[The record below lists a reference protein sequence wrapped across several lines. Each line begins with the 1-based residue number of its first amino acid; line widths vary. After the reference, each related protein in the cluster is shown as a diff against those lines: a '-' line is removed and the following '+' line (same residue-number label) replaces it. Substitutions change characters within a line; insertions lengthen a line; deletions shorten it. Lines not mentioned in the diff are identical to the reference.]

1 MERYIGLDVHAASCT
16 LAVISQ
22 AGRRLKDFP
31 VETNGQ
37 ALVEAIRMI
46 PGHKHLVFEEGLQS
60 AWLYETLSPHVD
72 EIVVA
77 GVTESRGQKDD
88 KRDAYGLSEALRAG
102 TLAKRVFKAPRQF
115 TILRELCRTHM
126 TITRDLVRVQARIKS
141 LYRSRGIPTPGGW
154 VYSPRRRGEWK
165 KQLPASARRRAER
178 LYQHFDFC
186 FEQKK
191 QAEADLLRESR
202 KHRIVRILETAP
214 GFGPVRSARLV
225 PIVVT
230 PPPVPYQAAV
240 LELLRARD
248 RDPLELGL
256 GADERRRLGSSSCAA
271 DAGTLPAAQ
280 SGAEGDLQ
288 GHRHHGHHAAQ
299 QGSDLR
305 SVPAYARF
313 RHEANSR
320 EALTR
325 SHHRGNGVADVER
338 RGGVQAGV
346 APAGH
351 GDRPRWVGD
360 GSVRS
365 ARDRAAT
372 RRCRRENGSE
382 VSIHIRGFEWVARDR
397 EIAGDGLS
405 RRVEAIWGQP
415 RRPHRGFALDRSH
428 TPRFCLGMGEGSVSS
443 PKAQPCKVTSAQAN
457 LARWTA
463 ARPTVDSRQLLR
475 IQLKSTHS
483 KP

>member
-46 PGHKHLVFEEGLQS
+46 PGHKQLVFEEGLQS

-88 KRDAYGLSEALRAG
+88 KRDAYGLAEKLRRG
-102 TLAKRVFKAPRQF
+102 TLEKRIFKAPRQF

-154 VYSPRRRGEWK
+154 VYSPRRRGEWEE
-165 KQLPASARRRAER
+165 QLPASARRRAER

-230 PPPVPYQAAV
+230 PHRFRTKRQFWSYCGLGIVTRSSSDWVQTSDGDWI
-240 LELLRARD
+240 RAR
-248 RDPLELGL
+248 
-256 GADERRRLGSSSCAA
+256 
-271 DAGTLPAAQ
+271 
-280 SGAEGDLQ
+280 
-288 GHRHHGHHAAQ
+288 
-299 QGSDLR
+299 
-305 SVPAYARF
+305 VPQ
-313 RHEANSR
+313 
-320 EALTR
+320 TR
-325 SHHRGNGVADVER
+325 
-338 RGGVQAGV
+338 
-346 APAGH
+346 
-351 GDRPRWVGD
+351 
-360 GSVRS
+360 
-365 ARDRAAT
+365 
-372 RRCRRENGSE
+372 
-382 VSIHIRGFEWVARDR
+382 
-397 EIAGDGLS
+397 GLS
-405 RRVEAIWGQP
+405 RQHNRVLKEIFKGASTTAITQRNKDP
-415 RRPHRGFALDRSH
+415 IYARYERMLDSG
-428 TPRFCLGMGEGSVSS
+428 TKPTLAKLS
-443 PKAQPCKVTSAQAN
+443 
-457 LARWTA
+457 LARIIA
-463 ARPTVDSRQLLR
+463 ATVLRMWKDEEEYRPQ
-475 IQLKSTHS
+475 
-483 KP
+483 